1 MSIQFHILSASKD
14 LAPYATEIERV
25 AESTT
30 TSVKK
35 ILPIKDVDVVFY
47 NNPGATIDEVGGIG
61 GFTPNQHTIFISLN
75 PRHQNFKN
83 ALKNELAFILA
94 HEFHHT
100 LRWQKTVE
108 GDTLLE
114 ALIFEG
120 LAEHFAI
127 EVTGRQKPS
136 PWAEALTDTEK
147 KKLLEKA
154 SEEWLNP
161 TYNNSLWFFGSN
173 PKEIPRWAGYTL
185 GFDLVA
191 KYLQTHPETSA
202 SKLVFADATLFI

>member
-1 MSIQFHILSASKD
+1 MSIKFHILSASEN
-14 LAPYATEIERV
+14 LAVYATEIERV

-30 TSVKK
+30 DSVKK
-35 ILPIKDVDVVFY
+35 LLAIKDVDVVFY
-47 NNPGATIDEVGGIG
+47 DNPGATIDEVGGIG
-61 GFTPNQHTIFISLN
+61 GFTPNQHTIFISFN
-75 PRHQNFKN
+75 PRHPNFKS
-83 ALKNELAFILA
+83 AIKDELSFILA

-108 GDTLLE
+108 GDSLLE

-127 EVTGRQKPS
+127 EATGRQKPS
-136 PWAEALTDTEK
+136 PWAEALNDTEK
-147 KKLLEKA
+147 KKFLERA
-154 SEEWLNP
+154 SKEWLVP
-161 TYNNSLWFFGSN
+161 TYNNALWFFGSN
-173 PKEIPRWAGYTL
+173 PKEIPRWTGYTL